1 MGVPSTPASNAII
14 YLTLGAFLVLGCYI
28 AWRLRNQSKLEWLS
42 SNRTQKGVP
51 LALNFIASGE
61 CLRAHAHCAGMRA
74 AFCAATLRAQS
85 LGSGILFTYPQIAT
99 IAGVQGLLVYAL
111 SSALPLLIFG
121 ALGPIIRR
129 KCPEG
134 FVLTEWTRQRYGAVA
149 GLFLSACTLI
159 TIFLYMVAELSALQ
173 QIVNLLTGLNG
184 LPVVIVECAVTTI
197 YTSLGGFKVSFVTDN
212 IQGAMVLGLII
223 LGVIAVGVETN
234 IDRNLIESSGY
245 LKPSLLG
252 WQLIY
257 ILPIAILTN
266 DFFLSGFWMRTFASR
281 TDKDL
286 WIGVSLASVGVLC
299 ILTLVGVAGLLA
311 AWSGAYDIND
321 PEGGYIAFFL
331 LLQQLP
337 AWVVGVVLVMVISL
351 STAAFD
357 SFQSAMVSTGSN
369 DLFRNKLNIW
379 VIRGFVVLLIFP
391 VVVVALR
398 SPDILQIFLISDLV
412 SAAVVPCLVIGLS
425 EKFYWYRGFD
435 FVVGGLGGI
444 FTIFLFGL
452 VYYDG
457 DVDLASKLLLLEN
470 GLYADDWS
478 AFGAF
483 VAAPLGGLLWAFGAC
498 ALRISF
504 LFVMSKVRGH
514 RFDAFDRPVPR
525 QISRPGAFDEQ
536 EHAAVLETSTVSHK
550 GKFF

>member
-1 MGVPSTPASNAII
+1 M
-14 YLTLGAFLVLGCYI
+14 
-28 AWRLRNQSKLEWLS
+28 
-42 SNRTQKGVP
+42 
-51 LALNFIASGE
+51 
-61 CLRAHAHCAGMRA
+61 
-74 AFCAATLRAQS
+74 
-85 LGSGILFTYPQIAT
+85 
-99 IAGVQGLLVYAL
+99 QGLLVYAL

-149 GLFLSACTLI
+149 GLFLSICTLI
-159 TIFLYMVAELSALQ
+159 TMFLYMVAELSALQ

-212 IQGAMVLGLII
+212 IQGVMVVGLII
-223 LGVIAVGVETN
+223 LGVIAVGVETD
-234 IDRNLIESSGY
+234 IQRPLIEQSGY
-245 LKPSLLG
+245 LNSSLLG
-252 WQLIY
+252 WQLLY
-257 ILPIAILTN
+257 ILPVAVLTN

-286 WIGVSLASVGVLC
+286 WIGVSLASVGVLI

-311 AWSGAYDIND
+311 AWSGAWDMSD
-321 PEGGYIAFFL
+321 VEGGSLALFL
-331 LLQQLP
+331 LLEQLP
-337 AWVVGVVLVMVISL
+337 NWVVGVVLVMTISL

-357 SFQSAMVSTGSN
+357 SFQSAMISTGSN
-369 DLFRNKLNIW
+369 DFFRNKLNIW
-379 VIRGFVVLLIFP
+379 IIRACVVAIIFP

-452 VYYDG
+452 VYYNG
-457 DVDLASKLLLLEN
+457 DSTLAGRLLLLEG
-470 GLYADDWS
+470 GLYANDWS
-478 AFGAF
+478 AFGK
-483 VAAPLGGLLWAFGAC
+483 PP
-498 ALRISF
+498 SF
-504 LFVMSKVRGH
+504 LSLMS
-514 RFDAFDRPVPR
+514 
-525 QISRPGAFDEQ
+525 
-536 EHAAVLETSTVSHK
+536 
-550 GKFF
+550 